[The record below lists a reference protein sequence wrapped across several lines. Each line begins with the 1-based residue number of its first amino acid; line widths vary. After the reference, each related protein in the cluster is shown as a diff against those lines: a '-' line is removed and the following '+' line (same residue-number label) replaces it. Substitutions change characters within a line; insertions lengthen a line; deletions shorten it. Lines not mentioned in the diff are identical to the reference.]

1 MQCHRQPFSL
11 TAALD
16 ILHGVQE
23 HLEELQGRMA
33 ALSAEET
40 QRPASPTVEQARL
53 QDQIRTDN
61 AAIDE
66 LRQAQAAVNSQIEQL
81 EAE

>member
-1 MQCHRQPFSL
+1 MS
-11 TAALD
+11 
-16 ILHGVQE
+16 VQE

-33 ALSAEET
+33 VLSAEEA
-40 QRPASPTVEQARL
+40 QGPASPTAEQARL
-53 QDQIRTDN
+53 QDQIKADN

-66 LRQAQAAVNSQIEQL
+66 MRQASASVTSQIEQL